1 MRRWPVLKYLL
12 MQQIAVSEL
21 APRARARGL
30 NTVLVVWFLM
40 NAGFFLIIPLLS
52 VHYVD
57 RLGWAAAF
65 IGLVL
70 AVRQFAQQGLTVFGG
85 ALADRFGPR
94 RLILLGV
101 LIRAASFVVMG
112 FATVPSLLL
121 LSGVLAALGGALFD
135 APIRATLAAL
145 APEQELTAIYGRLG
159 ILQNVARTIGPLIGA
174 YLIRFDFQ
182 IVGIASAGFFL
193 VAYFV
198 TLAFLPPVSVCSVE
212 PQSAIG
218 GLMMAA
224 RDRAFALFTVLMMGF
239 WFMWVQLSIA
249 MPLEVRA
256 LTGRDSSVGVM
267 FTVSAALAIAL
278 QVPALRLTERHFRPL
293 ATIVLGVVAM
303 AIGMG
308 LIGLSQNLTVFYVA
322 LFFFSLGTVLATP
335 NTQTVTAEMADDR
348 ARGAYFGFNS
358 LAMAVGGGLGHIL
371 GGTLVD
377 VAAARQTPGLPW
389 AVFAG
394 VGLLTAAGLAL
405 FYWLRLSRAAPLS
418 PAAAS

>member
-1 MRRWPVLKYLL
+1 MHQLA
-12 MQQIAVSEL
+12 ISEL
-21 APRARARGL
+21 APPARRRGL
-30 NTVLVVWFLM
+30 NTVLAVWFLM
-40 NAGFFLIIPLLS
+40 NAGFFLVIPLLS

-70 AVRQFAQQGLTVFGG
+70 AVRQFVQQGLTVFGG

-101 LIRAASFVVMG
+101 LIRAVSFVVMG
-112 FATVPSLLL
+112 FATVPWLLL
-121 LSGVLAALGGALFD
+121 LSGLLAALGGALFD

-145 APEQELTAIYGRLG
+145 APEDELTAVYGRLG

-182 IVGIASAGFFL
+182 MVGIASAAFFM

-198 TLAFLPPVSVCSVE
+198 TLAFLPPVSVCSEE
-212 PQSAIG
+212 PQSAG
-218 GLMMAA
+218 AGLRLAA
-224 RDRAFALFTVLMMGF
+224 HDRAFVVFTVLMMGF

-267 FTVSAALAIAL
+267 FTISAVLAIVL
-278 QVPALRLTERHFRPL
+278 QVPALRLVERHFQPM
-293 ATIVLGVVAM
+293 ATIIVGVLVM
-303 AIGMG
+303 ALGMG
-308 LIGLSQNLTVFYVA
+308 VIGLSQSLALFYVA

-335 NTQTVTAEMADDR
+335 NAQTVTAEMADDR

-377 VAAARQTPGLPW
+377 FPAW
-389 AVFAG
+389 AC
-394 VGLLTAAGLAL
+394 
-405 FYWLRLSRAAPLS
+405 
-418 PAAAS
+418 